1 MSTLMQY
8 LLACNVLDIVTGFLR
23 AYDQKNISSKKIK
36 HGALS
41 KISIWCIIAVSMIV
55 SSYLKTDL
63 TTYVTG
69 YYLIMEVVSIFE
81 NVSVFVPVPD
91 KLKNILEIH
100 TTQKET
106 ENDTVTTADPDIVKF
121 IEEQDKKLVKS
132 ILILQITHTH
142 MTAYIMTLMAI
153 GLV

>member
-1 MSTLMQY
+1 MTTLMEY
-8 LLACNVLDIVTGFLR
+8 LLACNILDILTGFIK
-23 AYDQKNISSKKIK
+23 AYDQKNVSSKKIK

-81 NVSVFVPVPD
+81 NVSVFVPVPE
-91 KLKNILEIH
+91 KLKNILETH
-100 TTQKET
+100 KTQKET
-106 ENDTVTTADPDIVKF
+106 ENETVKTVDPDILKF
-121 IEEQDKKLVKS
+121 IKEQDKK
-132 ILILQITHTH
+132 
-142 MTAYIMTLMAI
+142 
-153 GLV
+153 

>member
-8 LLACNVLDIVTGFLR
+8 LLACNVLDILTGFLR

-41 KISIWCIIAVSMIV
+41 KISIWCIIAVSMMV

-81 NVSVFVPVPD
+81 NVSVFVPVPE

-106 ENDTVTTADPDIVKF
+106 ETETETVKTVDPDILERIKEMKENGWNQF
-121 IEEQDKKLVKS
+121 
-132 ILILQITHTH
+132 
-142 MTAYIMTLMAI
+142 
-153 GLV
+153 

>member
-1 MSTLMQY
+1 MTTLMEY
-8 LLACNVLDIVTGFLR
+8 LLACNILDILTGFLK

-41 KISIWCIIAVSMIV
+41 KISIWCIIAVSMMV

-81 NVSVFVPVPD
+81 NVSVFIPVPE

-100 TTQKET
+100 TTKKET
-106 ENDTVTTADPDIVKF
+106 ENETVKTVDPDILKF
-121 IEEQDKKLVKS
+121 IEEQDKK
-132 ILILQITHTH
+132 
-142 MTAYIMTLMAI
+142 
-153 GLV
+153 

>member
-1 MSTLMQY
+1 MTSLMEY
-8 LLACNVLDIVTGFLR
+8 LLACNVLDIVTGFLK

-41 KISIWCIIAVSMIV
+41 KISIWCIIAVSMMV

-63 TTYVTG
+63 ASYVVG

-91 KLKNILEIH
+91 KLKNSLDIH
-100 TTQKET
+100 TTKKET
-106 ENDTVTTADPDIVKF
+106 EKETVKTVDPDILKF
-121 IEEQDKKLVKS
+121 IKEQDKK
-132 ILILQITHTH
+132 
-142 MTAYIMTLMAI
+142 
-153 GLV
+153 

>member
-1 MSTLMQY
+1 MTTLMEY
-8 LLACNVLDIVTGFLR
+8 LLACNILDILTGFLK

-41 KISIWCIIAVSMIV
+41 KISIWCIIVVSMMV

-81 NVSVFVPVPD
+81 NVSVFVPVPE

-100 TTQKET
+100 TTKKET
-106 ENDTVTTADPDIVKF
+106 EKETVKTVDPDILKR
-121 IEEQDKKLVKS
+121 IKEMKEN
-132 ILILQITHTH
+132 
-142 MTAYIMTLMAI
+142 
-153 GLV
+153 G

>member
-1 MSTLMQY
+1 MTTLMQY
-8 LLACNVLDIVTGFLR
+8 LLVCNILDIVTGFLK

-41 KISIWCIIAVSMIV
+41 KISIWCIIAVSMMV

-91 KLKNILEIH
+91 NLKNILEIH
-100 TTQKET
+100 TTKKET
-106 ENDTVTTADPDIVKF
+106 EKETVKTVDPDILKR
-121 IEEQDKKLVKS
+121 IKEMKENE
-132 ILILQITHTH
+132 
-142 MTAYIMTLMAI
+142 
-153 GLV
+153 

>member
-8 LLACNVLDIVTGFLR
+8 LLACNVLDIVTGFLK
-23 AYDQKNISSKKIK
+23 AYDQKSVSSKKMR

-41 KISIWCIIAVSMIV
+41 KISIWCVVVVSMIV

-63 TTYVTG
+63 TTYVIG

-81 NVSVFVPVPD
+81 NVSVFVPVPE
-91 KLKNILEIH
+91 KLKNILETH

-106 ENDTVTTADPDIVKF
+106 ETETVKTVDPDILKF
-121 IEEQDKKLVKS
+121 IKEQDKK
-132 ILILQITHTH
+132 
-142 MTAYIMTLMAI
+142 
-153 GLV
+153 

>member
-1 MSTLMQY
+1 MSTLMEY
-8 LLACNVLDIVTGFLR
+8 LLACNILDILTGFLK

-81 NVSVFVPVPD
+81 NVSVFVPVPE
-91 KLKNILEIH
+91 KLKNILETH
-100 TTQKET
+100 KTQKET
-106 ENDTVTTADPDIVKF
+106 ETETVKTVDPDILKF
-121 IEEQDKKLVKS
+121 IKEQDKK
-132 ILILQITHTH
+132 
-142 MTAYIMTLMAI
+142 
-153 GLV
+153 

>member
-8 LLACNVLDIVTGFLR
+8 LLACNILDILTGFLK
-23 AYDQKNISSKKIK
+23 AYDQKNVSSKKIK

-41 KISIWCIIAVSMIV
+41 KISIWCIIAVSMMV

-63 TTYVTG
+63 TTYVLG

-81 NVSVFVPVPD
+81 NVSVFVPVPE

-100 TTQKET
+100 TTKKET
-106 ENDTVTTADPDIVKF
+106 EKETVKTVDPDILKR
-121 IEEQDKKLVKS
+121 IKEMKEN
-132 ILILQITHTH
+132 
-142 MTAYIMTLMAI
+142 
-153 GLV
+153 G

>member
-1 MSTLMQY
+1 MSTLMEY
-8 LLACNVLDIVTGFLR
+8 LLACNILDILTGFLK
-23 AYDQKNISSKKIK
+23 AYDQKNVSSKKIK

-81 NVSVFVPVPD
+81 NVSVFVPVPE
-91 KLKNILEIH
+91 KLKNILETH
-100 TTQKET
+100 KTQKET
-106 ENDTVTTADPDIVKF
+106 ETETVKTVDPDILKF
-121 IEEQDKKLVKS
+121 IKEQDKK
-132 ILILQITHTH
+132 
-142 MTAYIMTLMAI
+142 
-153 GLV
+153 

>member
-8 LLACNVLDIVTGFLR
+8 LLACNVLDILTGFLR

-41 KISIWCIIAVSMIV
+41 KISIWCIIAVSMMV

-81 NVSVFVPVPD
+81 NVSVFVPVPE

-100 TTQKET
+100 TSKKET
-106 ENDTVTTADPDIVKF
+106 EKETVKTVDPDILKF
-121 IEEQDKKLVKS
+121 IEEQDKK
-132 ILILQITHTH
+132 
-142 MTAYIMTLMAI
+142 
-153 GLV
+153 

>member
-1 MSTLMQY
+1 MTSLMEY
-8 LLACNVLDIVTGFLR
+8 LLACNILDILTGFLK

-41 KISIWCIIAVSMIV
+41 KISIWCIIAVSMMV

-63 TTYVTG
+63 TTYVIG

-91 KLKNILEIH
+91 KLKNILDIH

-106 ENDTVTTADPDIVKF
+106 EKETVKTVDPDILKF
-121 IEEQDKKLVKS
+121 IEEQDKK
-132 ILILQITHTH
+132 
-142 MTAYIMTLMAI
+142 
-153 GLV
+153 

>member
-1 MSTLMQY
+1 MSTLMEY
-8 LLACNVLDIVTGFLR
+8 LLACNILDILTGFLK

-106 ENDTVTTADPDIVKF
+106 ENETVKTVDPDILKF
-121 IEEQDKKLVKS
+121 IEEQDKK
-132 ILILQITHTH
+132 
-142 MTAYIMTLMAI
+142 
-153 GLV
+153 

>member
-1 MSTLMQY
+1 MSMLMEY
-8 LLACNVLDIVTGFLR
+8 LLACNILDILTGFLK
-23 AYDQKNISSKKIK
+23 AYDQKNVSSKKIK

-41 KISIWCIIAVSMIV
+41 KISIWCIIAVSMMV

-91 KLKNILEIH
+91 KLKNSLDTH

-106 ENDTVTTADPDIVKF
+106 EKETVKTVDPDILKF
-121 IEEQDKKLVKS
+121 IKEQDKK
-132 ILILQITHTH
+132 
-142 MTAYIMTLMAI
+142 
-153 GLV
+153 